1 MLSTLLSSN
10 GDIRGFL
17 IQFLLSLP
25 IIFLVIS
32 IHETAHGYVA
42 YKLGDPT
49 AKNLGRLTLNPFKH
63 IDPFGFAAMVL
74 VGYGWANPVPVNTRN
89 FKNPRRDMALTGA
102 AGPVSNILT
111 AIIFVVIKKLL
122 LRFTPN
128 FVFAS
133 DMTLLLFSIFI
144 FFLELG
150 ATYNV
155 SFAVFNMLPIPPFDG
170 SRILY
175 VFLPPKYYFGI
186 MKYERYIAIGL
197 LVLLI
202 LGVLDPIFLFCTEHI
217 LNLIYFIVR
226 I

>member
-1 MLSTLLSSN
+1 
-10 GDIRGFL
+10 
-17 IQFLLSLP
+17 
-25 IIFLVIS
+25 
-32 IHETAHGYVA
+32 
-42 YKLGDPT
+42 
-49 AKNLGRLTLNPFKH
+49 
-63 IDPFGFAAMVL
+63 
-74 VGYGWANPVPVNTRN
+74 
-89 FKNPRRDMALTGA
+89 MALTGA
-102 AGPVSNILT
+102 AGPISNILT

>member
-1 MLSTLLSSN
+1 MLRNFLSG
-10 GDIRGFL
+10 GDPKSFI
-17 IQFLLSLP
+17 IQILLSLP
-25 IIFLVIS
+25 IILLSLSV
-32 IHETAHGYVA
+32 HETAHA
-42 YKLGDPT
+42 IAANKLGDPT
-49 AKNLGRLTLNPFKH
+49 AKNLGRITLNPIKH
-63 IDPFGFAAMVL
+63 LDPIGFLCML
-74 VGYGWANPVPVNTRN
+74 LCGFGWANPVPINSRY